1 MNFVAKPQKLK
12 CKNAK
17 PQKLKCKN
25 AKGTKFSNSMSF
37 MVRGSRF
44 NPHSKI

>member
-37 MVRGSRF
+37 MVKRF
-44 NPHSKI
+44 KVQSAQ